1 MSQPGANE
9 PLYFGAGDDDDDQ
22 QAGVTDW
29 MVQQE
34 ERSRVLLSKAIVD
47 QLRRKLSKAERRLAY
62 WTEELAQERYEEFRA
77 QFRKRV
83 AIEQA
88 TVDDLRGQLA
98 RRAAVK

>member
-29 MVQQE
+29 MAQQE
-34 ERSRVLLSKAIVD
+34 ERSRVVLSKAIVD
-47 QLRRKLSKAERRLAY
+47 QLRAKLGRAERRLAY
-62 WTEELAQERYEEFRA
+62 RQEELAAERYEEFRIE
-77 QFRKRV
+77 FRKRV

-88 TVDDLRGQLA
+88 TVDDLKGQLA
-98 RRAAVK
+98 RRAAAK